1 MSDDRWTVMLPK
13 DAPAVRTARQA
24 VERWLDGEDPRV
36 LDDARHVVTE
46 LVSNAVRYGRP
57 PIELSV
63 RRGGDALRIEVADAG
78 VKRPH
83 ANEEPGPDG
92 GWGLQIVGG
101 LSDRWG
107 VADDASRV
115 WCEVAFDGSGSPAA

>member
-13 DAPAVRTARQA
+13 DAPAVRTARLS
-24 VERWLDGEDPRV
+24 VERWLDEEDPRV
-36 LDDARHVVTE
+36 LDDVRHVVTE

-57 PIELSV
+57 PIQLSV
-63 RRGGDALRIEVADAG
+63 RRADDALRIEVADAG

-83 ANEEPGPDG
+83 AKEEPGADG
-92 GWGLQIVGG
+92 GWGLRIVGG

-115 WCEVAFDGSGSPAA
+115 WCEVALVTA

>member
-46 LVSNAVRYGRP
+46 LVSNAVKYGRP
-57 PIELSV
+57 PIELGV
-63 RRGGDALRIEVADAG
+63 RREGAALRIEVADAG

-83 ANEEPGPDG
+83 EADAPGPDG
-92 GWGLQIVGG
+92 GWGLRIVGG

-107 VADDASRV
+107 VDDDASRV
-115 WCEVAFDGSGSPAA
+115 WCEVALDGSGSPLA